1 MTSTNIIFFSLPALK
16 LNPFQG
22 NRAFTHFICFSVD
35 VVISMTASCT
45 VSIVIYGYEL
55 RVIIEYL
62 GSKLVCVTE
71 KVPRTSSFSMVTS
84 LFAI

>member
-1 MTSTNIIFFSLPALK
+1 MTLTNIIFFSLPALK

-22 NRAFTHFICFSVD
+22 NRAFIHFICFSVD

-55 RVIIEYL
+55 RVIIKYL
-62 GSKLVCVTE
+62 ASKLACVSE
-71 KVPRTSSFSMVTS
+71 RCPEPQVSVS